1 MWRSA
6 TSEDVYLETDRF
18 MEFMDRVLLLRDMS
32 KLKKFYLVCDGR
44 CGRTRVNAW
53 ISDIVK
59 CKVEELIVCSKSQV
73 PYSPFFSPSSIFTC
87 DSLVRLTISMPCDLK
102 LPALIHFP
110 RLKVLPLMHITFRD
124 KNFPEEFISNCPV
137 LDELSIEYCTWEA
150 MEDFIMSAPNLK
162 TLRIQAPKGVIRINA
177 PNLTHFEYE
186 GRIAKEYDVHR
197 FSSLVNAEIDFC
209 MYLEDKDDI
218 ETRREELGYAVMKLS
233 ERLSSVR
240 FLTLSFE
247 THKALSL
254 VDNLNARLPAFNNLR
269 YLEVSYI
276 CYSRYYKSL
285 LCLLEISPKLKS
297 VNFMHGFGGRL
308 SENGIE
314 VVLPPIV
321 FSKLKKVTFGSFKG
335 DEMELILA
343 EFFLKNAKI

>member
-1 MWRSA
+1 
-6 TSEDVYLETDRF
+6 
-18 MEFMDRVLLLRDMS
+18 
-32 KLKKFYLVCDGR
+32 
-44 CGRTRVNAW
+44 
-53 ISDIVK
+53 
-59 CKVEELIVCSKSQV
+59 
-73 PYSPFFSPSSIFTC
+73 
-87 DSLVRLTISMPCDLK
+87 MPCDLK

-254 VDNLNARLPAFNNLR
+254 VDNLNALLPAFNNLR
-269 YLEVSYI
+269 YLE
-276 CYSRYYKSL
+276 
-285 LCLLEISPKLKS
+285 
-297 VNFMHGFGGRL
+297 GFGGRL

-343 EFFLKNAKI
+343 EFFLKNAKILESMVIYTCFKSQEKKMRTMERMLLFQRRSPKCKIVFSDKKR